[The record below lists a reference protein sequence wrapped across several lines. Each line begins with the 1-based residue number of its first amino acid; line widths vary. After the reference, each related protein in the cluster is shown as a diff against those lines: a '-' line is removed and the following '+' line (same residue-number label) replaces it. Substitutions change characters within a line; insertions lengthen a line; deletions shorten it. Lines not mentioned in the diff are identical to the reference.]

1 MRSPSPARRRSPR
14 VAGLA
19 GLMAERRHA
28 GSRRLSCS
36 ALLLLAFAG
45 ALGAHPA
52 NGAELARPSDT
63 DLRSSG
69 VPATTGD
76 ATSLVASLALAVAP
90 PLTGPLGKT
99 GVCQALADVAFAR
112 GGAAL
117 PAPTEALAGA
127 LRGFAGNLPSTSEPA
142 PAPPVSPTV
151 GALPPPSANP

>member
-99 GVCQALADVAFAR
+99 GVCQALADVACAGDVAAPAAPPRGAAR
-112 GGAAL
+112 GLRG
-117 PAPTEALAGA
+117 LAGA
-127 LRGFAGNLPSTSEPA
+127 
-142 PAPPVSPTV
+142 PPCD
-151 GALPPPSANP
+151 